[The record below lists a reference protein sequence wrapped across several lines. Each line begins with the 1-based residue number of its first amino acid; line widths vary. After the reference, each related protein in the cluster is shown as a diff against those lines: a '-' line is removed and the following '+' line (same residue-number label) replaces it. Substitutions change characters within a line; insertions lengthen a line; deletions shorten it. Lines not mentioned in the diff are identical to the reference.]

1 MSSGQAP
8 LFAAT
13 PGAHDGQAA
22 RRRGPGTVRVTPSTL
37 AGASL
42 ADGSNAPSPG
52 PVGPASRCLRPVA
65 LARGLRP
72 RNDVGGVRL
81 VPPPAGHPEPP
92 ARTVAAFRWGSPCP
106 ARAMGG
112 RRSDTDPVLS
122 APAAASVRRP
132 SEPSPATGRGAGCG
146 RREVGRGDED
156 DRGAEAGNRWS
167 CETLM

>member
-1 MSSGQAP
+1 
-8 LFAAT
+8 
-13 PGAHDGQAA
+13 
-22 RRRGPGTVRVTPSTL
+22 
-37 AGASL
+37 
-42 ADGSNAPSPG
+42 
-52 PVGPASRCLRPVA
+52 RCLRPVA

-72 RNDVGGVRL
+72 RNGVGGVRL

-92 ARTVAAFRWGSPCP
+92 TRTVAAFRWGSPCP

-156 DRGAEAGNRWS
+156 ERGAGAGNRWS
-167 CETLM
+167 YETLM